1 MYDFFLYSGKR
12 KKEKVTGLYVAEKL
26 LETLPKM
33 KNLKVFLD
41 NWFATF
47 PLCLA
52 LIKDEYLV
60 TAALRKNRTKNC
72 PLPKENNLKK
82 KGRRL
87 MSTEQM
93 QKAEFR

>member
-1 MYDFFLYSGKR
+1 MGYPIQNNQNFTMRSKFFNYLGR
-12 KKEKVTGLYVAEKL
+12 EELLCCVDIKVFFTGLMRYIS
-26 LETLPKM
+26 
-33 KNLKVFLD
+33 
-41 NWFATF
+41 
-47 PLCLA
+47 LCLA

-82 KGRRL
+82 KGRRF